1 MLTQGKP
8 GHEIQSATL
17 ELINGLVSLVYPPGM
32 PDVAQVSSSSL
43 FILDFKWGHHD
54 FKLKLLLNTVPVFF

>member
-1 MLTQGKP
+1 MDLQHCLFVAQGKP

-32 PDVAQVSSSSL
+32 PDVAQVSPYPTGPCRL
-43 FILDFKWGHHD
+43 CVI
-54 FKLKLLLNTVPVFF
+54 

>member
-1 MLTQGKP
+1 LGPVPVINGGRGVKYIFNIINCTSQGKP

-32 PDVAQVSSSSL
+32 PDVAQVP
-43 FILDFKWGHHD
+43 ILRT
-54 FKLKLLLNTVPVFF
+54 N